1 MILFQTHRR
10 SSTQIQKKN
19 DFVQSILPGFPGRLL
34 FFLIF
39 GGIINGVCC
48 CGGESNATKLPKE
61 ALVASSDVKEL
72 AELDITE
79 AAGNIADDI
88 EEEKTPNPKEK
99 TDNRNQSIPTT
110 VLSGA
115 GCLSVCLN

>member
-1 MILFQTHRR
+1 M
-10 SSTQIQKKN
+10 
-19 DFVQSILPGFPGRLL
+19 
-34 FFLIF
+34 
-39 GGIINGVCC
+39 
-48 CGGESNATKLPKE
+48 
-61 ALVASSDVKEL
+61 ASSDVKEL